1 MNDIHA
7 LIIDDN
13 PYNVEILAS
22 MLEMEGV
29 DSTQVFEPKRL
40 GDVLP
45 AMPHPAVIFL
55 DIEMPGMDGYA
66 VLDTLRQQPRFN
78 DTPIVA
84 YSVHH
89 NELHKARKKG
99 FNSFIAKPLDADR
112 FPTQLGRILHG
123 EQVWATE

>member
-13 PYNVEILAS
+13 PLNVEILAS

-29 DSTQVFEPKRL
+29 DTTQVFEPKRL

-45 AMPHPAVIFL
+45 EMPQPAVIFL

-66 VLDTLRQQPRFN
+66 VLDSLRKQPRFN

-89 NELHKARKKG
+89 SELMLARKKG
-99 FNSFIAKPLDADR
+99 FNGFIPKPLDLER
-112 FPTQLGRILHG
+112 FPVQLDRILHG